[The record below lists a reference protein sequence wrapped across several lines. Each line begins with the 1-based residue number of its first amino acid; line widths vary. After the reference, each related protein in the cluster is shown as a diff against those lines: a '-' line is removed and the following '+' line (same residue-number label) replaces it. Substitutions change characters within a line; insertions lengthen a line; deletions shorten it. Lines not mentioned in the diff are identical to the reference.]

1 MASTE
6 HMRAHHSLR
15 SQQKRE
21 AVLHAA
27 RAMIRSG
34 IEIEWATL
42 ARGAGV
48 SEKFIHDKKHAD
60 VKAQVREM
68 IAVQS
73 GRQAERAVAADQT
86 TIASLRA
93 ELLNLRAQLGRKD
106 AQIAVLERKLSR
118 QVGQRLEAELPRA
131 PGSLIEQAERASQRA
146 VELERRAGEL
156 QAQLDE
162 RDREIL
168 ALRDSLRKTI
178 RERNAGS

>member
-6 HMRAHHSLR
+6 HLRAHHSLR
-15 SQQKRE
+15 SERKRQ
-21 AVLHAA
+21 AVLQAA
-27 RAMIRSG
+27 RAMIRLG
-34 IEIEWATL
+34 LQIEWVAL
-42 ARGAGV
+42 AARAGV

-60 VKAQVREM
+60 VKAQVKEM

-73 GRQAERAVAADQT
+73 GRQAEQAAAADQV

-93 ELLNLRAQLGRKD
+93 QLLNLRAQLRRKD
-106 AQIAVLERKLSR
+106 QQMAVLERKLSLLA
-118 QVGQRLEAELPRA
+118 GQQLEVELPRP
-131 PGSLIEQAERASQRA
+131 PGSLIEQAECAAQR
-146 VELERRAGEL
+146 VLELEGRGGEL

-178 RERNAGS
+178 RERNTAT